1 MTEYRQSLIAWLRD
15 AHAMENQAINIL
27 DSQAKRL
34 EHYPD
39 LREKARTHMEQ
50 SRRQAERIEGCLERL
65 GESTSSIKTGMGKL
79 MGQFQ
84 GLSGLFVSD
93 EVMKGSIASYT
104 FEHFEIA
111 CYRILIRT
119 AELAGEPEIAR
130 VCEDI
135 LREEQEMAD
144 WLAQH
149 LPKLTEQFLARE
161 ASGETAKH

>member
-1 MTEYRQSLIAWLRD
+1 MTDNRQSLIAWLRD
-15 AHAMENQAINIL
+15 AHAMEHQALKIL
-27 DSQAKRL
+27 ESQASRL

-39 LREKARTHMEQ
+39 LRAKADEHAQQT
-50 SRRQAERIEGCLERL
+50 RRQAERLEGCLDRL
-65 GESTSSIKTGMGKL
+65 GESTSSIKSGMGTL

-111 CYRILIRT
+111 CYRVLIRT
-119 AELAGEPEIAR
+119 AEQVGEPEVAR

-149 LPKLTEQFLARE
+149 LPKLTEQYLARE
-161 ASGETAKH
+161 ASGETAKR